1 MAGECVV
8 CGRARPRGVP
18 FDEDGRCSSCILRDI
33 AWLSS
38 WSDRAPANVHAAD
51 DLIRLAERLEHIM
64 RQLPDDDNRAILA
77 DAARYVRLAAQAFEA
92 ADPTTEDEDEDR

>member
-18 FDEDGRCSSCILRDI
+18 FDEDGRCSSCILREI

-38 WSDRAPANVHAAD
+38 SSDRVPANKHTAD

-64 RQLPDDDNRAILA
+64 RQLPEDDNRAILA
-77 DAARYVRLAAQAFEA
+77 DAARYVRLAAQAFNA
-92 ADPTTEDEDEDR
+92 GGPHGEDEDEGR